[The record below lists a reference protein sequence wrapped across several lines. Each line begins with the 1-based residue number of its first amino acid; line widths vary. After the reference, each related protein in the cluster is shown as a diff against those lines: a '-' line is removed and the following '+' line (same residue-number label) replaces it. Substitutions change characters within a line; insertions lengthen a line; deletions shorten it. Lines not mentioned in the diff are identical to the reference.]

1 MALIDRIRERTG
13 TDLSDDELTAMIAG
27 IAAEI
32 EVIYGAASGAIEI
45 TLGDPGDPA
54 DRERW
59 QRTLKLT
66 RPAQPGSSIQ
76 IVEID
81 RSNVGVED
89 VRTVLSELDFRVLHG
104 GRTLQRL
111 VSGPNPETFWAP
123 LVELTYTPTDA
134 VTSAARDEV
143 TIKLIQL
150 DLSYRGLIKSER
162 AGDYQWAGSVSSD
175 SYATE
180 REKLL
185 ASLGAG
191 RSGMV
196 MA

>member
-1 MALIDRIRERTG
+1 MALIDRVKERTG

-27 IAAEI
+27 ITAEI
-32 EVIYGAASGAIEI
+32 AVLYGPASGAINAVV
-45 TLGDPGDPA
+45 GDPT

-59 QRTLKLT
+59 KQTLTLA
-66 RPAQPGSSIQ
+66 RPVDVGQDVM

-81 RSNVGVED
+81 PGDSGLEASETLLED
-89 VRTVLSELDFRVLHG
+89 ADYRVLHG

-111 VSGPNPETFWAP
+111 TSGPNGQSFWAP
-123 LVELTYTPTDA
+123 LVDITYTPLDIVPA
-134 VTSAARDEV
+134 AARDEV

-175 SYATE
+175 SYAAE

-185 ASLGAG
+185 ASLGDGG
-191 RSGMV
+191 RMV

>member
-1 MALIDRIRERTG
+1 MALIDRIKERTG
-13 TDLSDDELTAMIAG
+13 TDLSDSELTAMIAG

-32 EVIYGAASGAIEI
+32 DGRFGPAGEI
-45 TLGDPGDPA
+45 TVTIGDPL
-54 DRERW
+54 DRHRW
-59 QRTLKLT
+59 KQTLSLA
-66 RPAQPGSSIQ
+66 RPLDEAEDVT
-76 IVEID
+76 IVELEPGNIGAGSAEVTLEAGD
-81 RSNVGVED
+81 Y
-89 VRTVLSELDFRVLHG
+89 RVLHS

-111 VSGPNPETFWAP
+111 SDGPHGHTWWAP
-123 LVELTYTPTDA
+123 MVTITYTPIGDA
-134 VTSAARDEV
+134 AARDEV

-175 SYATE
+175 SYAAE

-185 ASLGAG
+185 DSLGG
-191 RSGMV
+191 RGGLV

>member
-13 TDLSDDELTAMIAG
+13 TDISDDELTAMIAG

-45 TLGDPGDPA
+45 TVGDPT

-59 QRTLKLT
+59 KQTLTLA
-66 RPAQPGSSIQ
+66 RPANPAEAIG

-81 RSNVGVED
+81 PADSGATVS
-89 VRTVLSELDFRVLHG
+89 RTALDNSDFRVMHG

-111 VSGPNPETFWAP
+111 NSGTHAEPFWAP
-123 LVELTYTPTDA
+123 LCELTYTPIDA
-134 VTSAARDEV
+134 VTAAARDEV
-143 TIKLIQL
+143 AIRLIQL

-175 SYATE
+175 SYAAE
-180 REKLL
+180 REALL
-185 ASLGAG
+185 AGLGGPA
-191 RSGMV
+191 RMV

>member
-1 MALIDRIRERTG
+1 MALLDRVKERTG
-13 TDLSDDELTAMIAG
+13 TDLSDTEITAMIAG

-32 EVIYGAASGAIEI
+32 ALLHGPASGEI
-45 TLGDPGDPA
+45 NDVVGDPA
-54 DRERW
+54 DRHRW
-59 QRTLKLT
+59 RTTIMLA
-66 RPAQPGSSIQ
+66 RPIDAAQAIA

-81 RSNVGVED
+81 PGNGALASGETTLVAADYR
-89 VRTVLSELDFRVLHG
+89 LLHG

-111 VSGPNPETFWAP
+111 STGPHGHLYWAP
-123 LVELTYTPTDA
+123 MVDITYTPADL
-134 VTSAARDEV
+134 VTQAARDEV

-162 AGDYQWAGSVSSD
+162 AGDYQWSGSVSSD
-175 SYATE
+175 SYSAE

-185 ASLGAG
+185 GSLGG
-191 RSGMV
+191 TTRMV

>member
-1 MALIDRIRERTG
+1 MTLINRIRERTG

-45 TLGDPGDPA
+45 TVGDPT

-59 QRTLKLT
+59 KMTLTLA
-66 RPAQPGSSIQ
+66 RPADEDETIS

-81 RSNVGVED
+81 PVDSGATAS
-89 VRTVLSELDFRVLHG
+89 RTALDSTDFRVMHG
-104 GRTLQRL
+104 GKTLQRL
-111 VSGPNPETFWAP
+111 TSGTHGQAYWAP
-123 LVELTYTPTDA
+123 LCELTYTPIDA
-134 VTSAARDEV
+134 IGTAARDEV

-175 SYATE
+175 SYTTE
-180 REKLL
+180 RDKLI
-185 ASLGAG
+185 AGLGAG
-191 RSGMV
+191 RSSMV

>member
-1 MALIDRIRERTG
+1 MALLNRVKERLG
-13 TDLSDDELTAMIAG
+13 VDVSDTELEAMIAT

-32 EVIYGAASGAIEI
+32 EAIYGPASGEVEI
-45 TLGDPGDPA
+45 TLGDPT

-59 QRTLKLT
+59 KQTLTLPRALDASET
-66 RPAQPGSSIQ
+66 VT

-81 RSNVGVED
+81 PADSGATAA
-89 VRTVLSELDFRVLHG
+89 RTELDSSGFRVLHG

-111 VSGPNPETFWAP
+111 TSGAHGNSFWAP
-123 LVELTYTPTDA
+123 LVAITYTPADA
-134 VTSAARDEV
+134 VTQAARDEA

-162 AGDYQWAGSVSSD
+162 AGDYQWAGSLASD
-175 SYATE
+175 SYQTE
-180 REKLL
+180 RNNIL

-191 RSGMV
+191 RSSMV

>member
-13 TDLSDDELTAMIAG
+13 TDLSETELEAMIAG

-32 EVIYGAASGAIEI
+32 TVIFGSASGAIDLTI
-45 TLGDPGDPA
+45 GDPT
-54 DRERW
+54 DRQRW
-59 QRTLKLT
+59 KQTLTLT
-66 RPAQPGSSIQ
+66 RALDAAEPVT

-81 RSNVGVED
+81 PSDSGD
-89 VRTVLSELDFRVLHG
+89 PTSRTPLEATDYRVLHG

-111 VSGPNPETFWAP
+111 VSGPNGQSFWAP
-123 LVELTYTPTDA
+123 LVEITYTPTDA
-134 VTSAARDEV
+134 VPAAARDEV

-175 SYATE
+175 SYSTE

-185 ASLGAG
+185 ASLGGG

>member
-13 TDLSDDELTAMIAG
+13 TDLSDDELEAMIAG
-27 IAAEI
+27 ISAEI
-32 EVIYGAASGAIEI
+32 TVIYGAASGAIDI
-45 TLGDPGDPA
+45 TLGDPS
-54 DRERW
+54 DRQRW
-59 QRTLKLT
+59 QQTLILPRALDT
-66 RPAQPGSSIQ
+66 GQPVT

-81 RSNVGVED
+81 PSDSGDAASRI
-89 VRTVLSELDFRVLHG
+89 ELETTDYRVLHG

-111 VSGPNPETFWAP
+111 VSGPNGQSYWAP
-123 LVELTYTPTDA
+123 LIEITYTPADA
-134 VTSAARDEV
+134 VTAAARDEV

-175 SYATE
+175 SYASE

-191 RSGMV
+191 RRNMV

>member
-1 MALIDRIRERTG
+1 MTLLDRVKERTG
-13 TDLSDDELTAMIAG
+13 TDLSDAELNAMIDG

-32 EVIYGAASGAIEI
+32 AVLYGPAAGAINVVV
-45 TLGDPGDPA
+45 GDPT

-59 QRTLKLT
+59 RQTLT
-66 RPAQPGSSIQ
+66 PARPIDSAAAVT

-81 RSNVGVED
+81 PSDSGLAAAE
-89 VRTVLSELDFRVLHG
+89 TVLDATDYRVLHG

-111 VSGPNPETFWAP
+111 TSGAHGQSFWAP
-123 LVELTYTPTDA
+123 LVDLTYTPLDLVPA
-134 VTSAARDEV
+134 AAREEV

-185 ASLGAG
+185 ASLRGG
-191 RSGMV
+191 TTPMV